1 MFGRLQLLPLRMMFS
16 TYSGEGSSQGLST
29 AGEYLLFPTSFP
41 VAPYYLYSARINRHL
56 YDYLQKH
63 KIRYVA
69 AFPIRPGVYP
79 RQFHPLGLD
88 DLEL

>member
-1 MFGRLQLLPLRMMFS
+1 MMLRRLQLSLGRAFS
-16 TYSGEGSSQGLST
+16 TSLGEGPST
-29 AGEYLLFPTSFP
+29 AGEYLLMPTNFP
-41 VAPYYLYSARINRHL
+41 VAPYYFYSSRINRHL

-79 RQFHPLGLD
+79 LNFYPQEMDHL
-88 DLEL
+88 

>member
-1 MFGRLQLLPLRMMFS
+1 MFRRLQLLPMKRMSS
-16 TYSGEGSSQGLST
+16 TYSAEGSGQGLST

-41 VAPYYLYSARINRHL
+41 VAPYYFYSARINRHL

-79 RQFHPLGLD
+79 RQFHPLDLD
-88 DLEL
+88 HLEL